1 MGSFSAY
8 FVWTLFTSPSEQGEC
23 LSAYVP
29 HLRYMVVT
37 LQVTTFIEQLV
48 EDESQME
55 GIPADCSQ
63 IMNWHVPFGS
73 ENLAYPKG
81 WRVATNLDV
90 IIPLK

>member
-1 MGSFSAY
+1 
-8 FVWTLFTSPSEQGEC
+8 
-23 LSAYVP
+23 
-29 HLRYMVVT
+29 MVVT
-37 LQVTTFIEQLV
+37 LQGTTFVEQLV

-73 ENLAYPKG
+73 ENHAYPKG
-81 WRVATNLDV
+81 WRIATNLDV

>member
-1 MGSFSAY
+1 MATTQMGSFSAY
-8 FVWTLFTSPSEQGEC
+8 LCGLCLQC
-23 LSAYVP
+23 LSAYCTASE
-29 HLRYMVVT
+29 MVVT
-37 LQVTTFIEQLV
+37 LQVTTFVEQLV

>member
-1 MGSFSAY
+1 MDLIVILQGTA
-8 FVWTLFTSPSEQGEC
+8 FV
-23 LSAYVP
+23 
-29 HLRYMVVT
+29 
-37 LQVTTFIEQLV
+37 EQLV

-73 ENLAYPKG
+73 ESLVYPKG